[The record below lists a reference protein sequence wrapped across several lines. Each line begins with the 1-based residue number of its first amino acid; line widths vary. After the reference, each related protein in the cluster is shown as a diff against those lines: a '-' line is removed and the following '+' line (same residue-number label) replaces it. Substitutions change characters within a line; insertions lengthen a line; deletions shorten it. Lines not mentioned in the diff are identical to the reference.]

1 MVRKEEAAG
10 IQGNAR
16 RKSEKEEEV
25 GDEEVKGLVLVLTT
39 ASFVRIV
46 ITLLH
51 KTENGYEMT
60 ISDGCIEKT
69 YQLSE
74 CFLENADINKD
85 GVIDLNDKNALFL
98 LIVEQS
104 NK

>member
-51 KTENGYEMT
+51 KTEN
-60 ISDGCIEKT
+60 
-69 YQLSE
+69 
-74 CFLENADINKD
+74 
-85 GVIDLNDKNALFL
+85 
-98 LIVEQS
+98 
-104 NK
+104 

>member
-1 MVRKEEAAG
+1 MV
-10 IQGNAR
+10 
-16 RKSEKEEEV
+16 
-25 GDEEVKGLVLVLTT
+25 
-39 ASFVRIV
+39 V
-46 ITLLH
+46 IEGKDVFSIEDLYLLDTYIKNPSLLH
-51 KTENGYEMT
+51 KTVNGYEIT

-69 YQLSE
+69 YQLNE
-74 CFLENADINKD
+74 CFLDNADINKD